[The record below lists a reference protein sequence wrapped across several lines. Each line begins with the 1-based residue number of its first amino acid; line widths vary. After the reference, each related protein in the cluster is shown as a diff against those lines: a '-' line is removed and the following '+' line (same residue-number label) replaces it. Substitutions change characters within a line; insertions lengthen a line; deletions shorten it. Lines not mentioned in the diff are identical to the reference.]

1 MRLRNNVA
9 WLAIAALMLATVS
22 PAAAANKDMI
32 QLQTQVQALQDQVAR
47 MQQSIDMNMG
57 VMKNLIE
64 QSADSVNKMN
74 TAVSDL
80 QQKMQGQAADT
91 NGRMEQI
98 SGQIQSLHDTVDE
111 LKSRLAKVSKQLDD
125 MQQGGQNL
133 AAGQPGM
140 TAAAGSPNPGAPSA
154 ESNPGASQAQPADVL
169 YNNALRDYNSGKY
182 DLSSQE
188 FNDYI
193 KYYSNTDLAGNAQ
206 FYLADIEYRQGNF
219 EAAVRDYD
227 KVLEQYPGGNK
238 AAAAQ
243 LKKGYALLE
252 LGQREAGVRELNSLI
267 ARYPRSI
274 EASQARDRLRRLG
287 VASGT
292 TVHKPAATPH

>member
-1 MRLRNNVA
+1 MRIRTNLSGMAIVA
-9 WLAIAALMLATVS
+9 LLFACVHPALGVS
-22 PAAAANKDMI
+22 KEII
-32 QLQTQVQALQDQVAR
+32 QLQTQVQTLSDQVAR
-47 MQQSIDMNMG
+47 MQQSIDERMG
-57 VMKNLIE
+57 VMRNLVE
-64 QSADSVNKMN
+64 QSADSVNKMSV
-74 TAVSDL
+74 AVNDL
-80 QQKMQGQAADT
+80 QQKSQAQSADT
-91 NGRMEQI
+91 NSKLEQV

-111 LKSRLAKVSKQLDD
+111 LKARLAKITKQLDD

-133 AAGQPGM
+133 AAGQPT
-140 TAAAGSPNPGAPSA
+140 TAPAPGAVSPAAGSQAAASSAPPPDA
-154 ESNPGASQAQPADVL
+154 L

-188 FNDYI
+188 FGDYL
-193 KYYSNTDLAGNAQ
+193 KYYSNEKYAGDSQ

-219 EAAVRDYD
+219 DAAVKDYD
-227 KVLEQYPGGNK
+227 KVLEQYPGGSK

-274 EASQARDRLRRLG
+274 EASQARDRLKRLG
-287 VASGT
+287 VT
-292 TVHKPAATPH
+292 TATPPPPALKKPH